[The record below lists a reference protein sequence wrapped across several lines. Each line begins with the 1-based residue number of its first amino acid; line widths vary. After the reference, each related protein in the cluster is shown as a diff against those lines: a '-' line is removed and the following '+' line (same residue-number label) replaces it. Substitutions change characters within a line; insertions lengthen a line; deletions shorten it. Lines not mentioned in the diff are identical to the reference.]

1 MRLLQLAFLV
11 ALASGIGALLVYIT
25 GVSNF
30 GNQNASFKFVC
41 RLRLNL
47 WWVCDCI

>member
-1 MRLLQLAFLV
+1 MRLLQLAFVV

-30 GNQNASFKFVC
+30 GNQNAKFDLFQIV
-41 RLRLNL
+41 
-47 WWVCDCI
+47 VVFFF